1 MENST
6 IRILSLATVL
16 LAASTVAAPK
26 TVAQDRPLSPEFPE
40 VYRVGGAT
48 APDWAQFST
57 PTGLAFDGSGNLF
70 VLDPQLFQVAIVDRN
85 GELVRTVGSQGGGPG
100 EFNIPTTQVVWRDGR
115 FAVADMG
122 HNAYQLFDP
131 DGELER
137 FVKMSTSQSDMLN
150 LAGARSAIRPD
161 PRSGGIIAQGA
172 PGSMSGLLELM
183 AEATGAAT
191 EETGVDDRG
200 LERLDL
206 GGDVVTAEPI
216 LQGWRPPSED
226 AGAEMSAD
234 DFQDVSS
241 MVTSMAEMMVG
252 GERFFEPGLIW
263 DVLPDGGIAYSDSSA
278 YSIKLTGE
286 DWAVMT
292 VLRRELHPEAVTRRI
307 RSATV
312 EERLRELDEEAA
324 NASGPGAEMMA
335 AMPGMMDALRGAL
348 EKRDFFEEIPVVR
361 GLRATWEGSLWIQ
374 RRGDEPWDDSGPI
387 DVFDAEGEYAGTLP
401 PGEMPAAFGPD
412 GLVAFVERDEFDV
425 PTIVVR
431 RLPAELR

>member
-1 MENST
+1 MNDST
-6 IRILSLATVL
+6 IRMLSLATVL
-16 LAASTVAAPK
+16 LAASTVAAP
-26 TVAQDRPLSPEFPE
+26 TAVAQDRPLSPEFAE
-40 VYRVGGAT
+40 VYRAGGTT

-57 PTGLAFDGSGNLF
+57 PTGLAFDGSGNLY
-70 VLDPQLFQVAIVDRN
+70 VLDPQLFQVAIIDPN

-100 EFNIPTTQVVWRDGR
+100 EFNIPIAQVVWRDGR

-137 FVKMSTSQSDMLN
+137 FVKMSSAQGPM
-150 LAGARSAIRPD
+150 AGFSSMRSAIRPD
-161 PRSGGIIAQGA
+161 PDGAALIAQGA
-172 PGSMSGLLELM
+172 PGMMSQMSGLI
-183 AEATGAAT
+183 AEATGAD
-191 EETGVDDRG
+191 EEPGIDDRG
-200 LERLDL
+200 LERVDL

-226 AGAEMSAD
+226 DGAEMSAD

-252 GERFFEPGLIW
+252 EERFFEPGLIW
-263 DVLPDGGIAYSDSSA
+263 DVLPDGTLAYSDSSA

-286 DWAVMT
+286 AGAVMT
-292 VLRRELHPEAVTRRI
+292 VLRRELHPEAVTRSI

-312 EERLRELDEEAA
+312 EESLREMDEEVA
-324 NASGPGAEMMA
+324 NASGPEAEMMA
-335 AMPGMMDALRGAL
+335 AMPGMMDAVRDAL
-348 EKRDFFEEIPVVR
+348 EKRDFFEEVPVVR
-361 GLRATWEGSLWIQ
+361 GMKATWEGALWIQ
-374 RRGDEPWDDSGPI
+374 RRGEDPWDDSGPI

-412 GLVAFVERDEFDV
+412 GLVAYVERDELEV

>member
-26 TVAQDRPLSPEFPE
+26 TVAQDRPLAPEFAE

-48 APDWAQFST
+48 APDWALFSS

-137 FVKMSTSQSDMLN
+137 FVKMS
-150 LAGARSAIRPD
+150 AGQGPMAGFSSMRSALRPD
-161 PRSGGIIAQGA
+161 PDGSALIAQGA
-172 PGSMSGLLELM
+172 PGMMSQLSGMM
-183 AEATGAAT
+183 AQVTGAD
-191 EETGVDDRG
+191 EEPGIDDRG
-200 LERLDL
+200 LERVDL

-226 AGAEMSAD
+226 DGAEMSAD

-252 GERFFEPGLIW
+252 EERFFEPGLIW
-263 DVLPDGGIAYSDSSA
+263 DVLPDGTLAYSDSSA

-286 DWAVMT
+286 DGAVMT

-312 EERLRELDEEAA
+312 EESLRELEEEVA
-324 NASGPGAEMMA
+324 NASGPEAEMMA
-335 AMPGMMDALRGAL
+335 AMPGMMDALRNAL
-348 EKRDFFEEIPVVR
+348 EKRDFFEEVPVVR
-361 GLRATWEGSLWIQ
+361 GLKATWDGALWIQ
-374 RRGDEPWDDSGPI
+374 RRGEEPWDDSGPI
-387 DVFDAEGEYAGTLP
+387 DVFDADGEYAGTLP
-401 PGEMPAAFGPD
+401 PAEMPDAFGPD
-412 GLVAFVERDEFDV
+412 GLVAFVETDDMDV

-431 RLPAELR
+431 RLPADLR